1 MKILGLIPA
10 RKGSKG
16 LKNKNFTK
24 FFRKP
29 LIHFTLKTAYG
40 LNKVLYP
47 FISSDSPK
55 ILRYSKKL
63 SIDGYLR
70 PKKYAGDKSKIIDVI
85 FHALNWLKKNKNQT
99 FDAVALLQPTSPNRK
114 SQEIKRCIGLFKKKR
129 LNSIFICSKM
139 YQHPYECLS
148 INKKGKWNFLNKI
161 VNKKLLRRQE
171 YEGSYFY
178 IDGSFYIAKV
188 NFLKKYKTFL
198 VKDKSHPF
206 ISSIPLNVD
215 INDKFDLKLAKLLNL
230 QNEK

>member
-40 LNKVLYP
+40 LNNVLYP

-70 PKKYAGDKSKIIDVI
+70 PKK
-85 FHALNWLKKNKNQT
+85 
-99 FDAVALLQPTSPNRK
+99 
-114 SQEIKRCIGLFKKKR
+114 
-129 LNSIFICSKM
+129 
-139 YQHPYECLS
+139 
-148 INKKGKWNFLNKI
+148 
-161 VNKKLLRRQE
+161 
-171 YEGSYFY
+171 
-178 IDGSFYIAKV
+178 
-188 NFLKKYKTFL
+188 
-198 VKDKSHPF
+198 
-206 ISSIPLNVD
+206 
-215 INDKFDLKLAKLLNL
+215 ND
-230 QNEK
+230 